1 MFISGSNHPI
11 KDINELNLKLRLTNN
26 ELFLFT
32 NKCLLMRCSI
42 NNLSGALYLFFSART
57 EGDLFEVHCDND
69 ISSDNIKVLQFIIE
83 EMNKK

>member
-1 MFISGSNHPI
+1 
-11 KDINELNLKLRLTNN
+11 
-26 ELFLFT
+26 
-32 NKCLLMRCSI
+32 MRCSI

-69 ISSDNIKVLQFIIE
+69 ISSDNIKVLQFIKE